1 MTVRK
6 IINKLVMRTPKG
18 EYEFAGGNGSGTTP
32 GPDSVGSEQI
42 QDEGVK
48 MQDLDKDIQDK
59 LEVLDE
65 SNVVSEEDINDMWE
79 EAMQNAG
86 LDTSGGGTAIDA
98 SEVSDDDIQDMWND
112 AMQNASGGTQ
122 EAGAGSAEV
131 SGGGGGL
138 DE

>member
-1 MTVRK
+1 MTVKK
-6 IINKLVMRTPKG
+6 IINKLVIRTPKG

-65 SNVVSEEDINDMWE
+65 SNVVSEEAIEDMWE

-86 LDTSGGGTAIDA
+86 LDPSGNAGNTEAGEVTD
-98 SEVSDDDIQDMWND
+98 SEIEDLWSE
-112 AMQNASGGTQ
+112 AMQNA
-122 EAGAGSAEV
+122 
-131 SGGGGGL
+131 GL
-138 DE
+138 DLGG